1 MTQAG
6 KLVLV
11 VDDNAQ
17 VRDLIATTLLQMN
30 MVPIQAHDGVHALL
44 EFRERGPLNF
54 IGAIIDLMMPNL
66 DGTHVIRELRLENPK
81 LVSIL
86 CTGYPTML
94 SNANKQAR
102 LFDAVLEKPFSVERF
117 KTVFFRAIM
126 DA

>member
-1 MTQAG
+1 MTQEG

-11 VDDNAQ
+11 VDDNAEI
-17 VRDLIATTLLQMN
+17 RELISASLLQMS
-30 MVPIQAHDGVHALL
+30 MVPVQAQDGVHALL

-66 DGTHVIRELRLENPK
+66 DGVTVIQELKKENPK

-86 CTGYPTML
+86 CTGYPAML
-94 SNANKQAR
+94 GKNQQQAKG
-102 LFDAVLEKPFSVERF
+102 FDAVLEKPFDFEKF